1 MNITILRATPDQSQ
15 NLTQIAHAAKRHWG
29 YPESWIALWEDV
41 LTITPDF
48 IISNNTYVAAVDGE
62 VAGFY
67 AVLDRGEKAILDHM
81 WIMPRYIGAGVGR
94 EMFKHAVQTASSL
107 GASLMEIEADPNA
120 EGFYARMGARRIG
133 ENSYEIEGSP
143 RVLPL
148 LIVDLERDDLQAAF
162 RS

>member
-15 NLTQIAHAAKRHWG
+15 KLTQIAHAAKRHWG
-29 YPESWIALWEDV
+29 YPESWIAVWKDV

-48 IISNNTYVAAVDGE
+48 ITGNKAYVAFVDEE

-81 WIMPRYIGAGVGR
+81 WIMPRYIGTGVGR
-94 EMFKHAVQTASSL
+94 EMFKHAVETASSL
-107 GASLMEIEADPNA
+107 GASSIEIEADPNA

-148 LIVDLERDDLQAAF
+148 LIVDLERDDLQGP
-162 RS
+162 RRT